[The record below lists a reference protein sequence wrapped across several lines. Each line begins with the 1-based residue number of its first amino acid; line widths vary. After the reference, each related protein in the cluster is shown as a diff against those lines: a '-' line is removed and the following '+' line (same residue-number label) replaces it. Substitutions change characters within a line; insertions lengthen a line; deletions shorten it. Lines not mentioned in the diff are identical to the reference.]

1 VNMSEELR
9 SKRMSDYV
17 SQQPVTTTAGAQTG
31 SALGGMVAFVY
42 GLVSYAVFL
51 VAFLY
56 AIGFVGN
63 IVVPKGIDSGVQV
76 ALPEAII
83 VNVLLLGAFAFQH
96 SIMARP
102 EFKRQWTKIV
112 PKSMERSTFVLFA
125 SLALL
130 LLYWQWRPITTPVWT
145 VESAAVRAV
154 LHGLYLVGWLIVF
167 LGTFMI
173 NHFDLFGLRQVYK
186 KARNHEY
193 TELGFRTPFFYKFL
207 RHPIMLGFI
216 IAFWA
221 TPEMTLGHL
230 LFAIAT
236 TLYILIA
243 IQLEERDLVKYFGEQ
258 YREYRR
264 KTPML
269 IPRPPRS

>member
-1 VNMSEELR
+1 
-9 SKRMSDYV
+9 MSDYV
-17 SQQPVTTTAGAQTG
+17 TQQPLPRTATG
-31 SALGGMVAFVY
+31 TGVLGSTLAFGY
-42 GLVSYAVFL
+42 GLVCYAVFL

-63 IVVPKGIDSGVQV
+63 IVVPKSIDTGVE
-76 ALPEAII
+76 LPVQEAVV
-83 VNVLLLGAFAFQH
+83 VNVLLLGVFALQH

-102 EFKRQWTKIV
+102 EFKRWWTKIV
-112 PKSMERSTFVLFA
+112 PKPIERSTFVLFA

-130 LLYWQWRPITTPVWT
+130 FLYWQWRPITAIVWS
-145 VESAAVRAV
+145 VDIPAARFL
-154 LHGLYLVGWLIVF
+154 LHGLFLLGWLIVF

-173 NHFDLFGLRQVYK
+173 NHFDLFGLRQVYLK
-186 KARNHEY
+186 LRNHEH
-193 TELGFRTPFFYKFL
+193 TELGFRTPFFYRFL

-221 TPEMTLGHL
+221 TPRMTVGHL
-230 LFAIAT
+230 LFSVAT

-243 IQLEERDLVKYFGEQ
+243 IQLEERDLVRYFGEQ

-269 IPRPPRS
+269 IPRPPQR